1 MIFFQLGK
9 HTWTPR
15 TSEPLETSTRS
26 GRERARWSAP
36 PRGPQTLRLLH
47 REDQKA
53 LNKKTC
59 VHLQKPSAP
68 LKTSPQSR
76 RERVRRASSV
86 KETRLPPQTFW
97 LRRPATHPS
106 QKAPPMRPARP
117 PGTGRADLHNGNK
130 REVTLGNTRGRARH
144 DENLEVDHPGDRA
157 PLAWTGDQIGWPC
170 AKSPRT
176 TRATHFPGSGAARAQ
191 IAASACRASAWL
203 AMQVARSLPR
213 VAAHL
218 GLATPLSASRR
229 AALATARAPRRRQG
243 TLR

>member
-1 MIFFQLGK
+1 MD
-9 HTWTPR
+9 P
-15 TSEPLETSTRS
+15 SN
-26 GRERARWSAP
+26 ERAARNIDAIWARTGPLVGSPAGPPNAAP
-36 PRGPQTLRLLH
+36 ATSQGSKGPEQKNLRPPP
-47 REDQKA
+47 
-53 LNKKTC
+53 KT
-59 VHLQKPSAP
+59 SAP
-68 LKTSPQSR
+68 LETSPQSR

-157 PLAWTGDQIGWPC
+157 PLAWTGDQIGWLC